1 MDAGVAGGYEQSRQ
15 LHTTTVCT
23 VHGPRSTAS
32 RRWAPR
38 TGKKKKKDG
47 EDGGRPGG
55 GSGFFLYLVL

>member
-55 GSGFFLYLVL
+55 GSGVFFLYLK